1 VLLNV
6 FETVHEVLI
15 WEATPLLL
23 NGICES
29 LTETSAS
36 GRVWGDNNIALLS
49 KDRRVPPGTPTVC
62 PSPLWSSVDEVGERI
77 FLTFLE
83 SGRLDDPSLDR
94 GIRYSSRKVYLTDLI
109 VR

>member
-1 VLLNV
+1 MGSVYKIEVLLNV

-23 NGICES
+23 DVIRES

-36 GRVWGDNNIALLS
+36 GRVRSDNHITLFS
-49 KDRRVPPGTPTVC
+49 KDGGVPPGTPAVC
-62 PSPLWSSVDEVGERI
+62 PRSLWPSMNEVGKRI

-83 SGRLDDPSLDR
+83 SRRFDDPGLD
-94 GIRYSSRKVYLTDLI
+94 
-109 VR
+109 